1 MNISSMKAAVCLIL
15 MALLSLVT
23 ICPADAA
30 TFKKLDKPPLGERW
44 FGIYVDNERVGFYH
58 QLISENSDGYRVE
71 GFGTLRVKVMG
82 FSKQSTTREVYQI
95 TKGLAVRNFEV
106 EQAINGT
113 VSRVTGKSSDASMR
127 LRNEVGGKVSDKL
140 LRFKGDVFPGAAL
153 NIYPLMRH
161 VAAGKTYKLLTFDP
175 EELKVKDVKISVLGE
190 ENTADGHPAI
200 KLRNNL
206 YPFVNND
213 IWMDFQGN
221 TLQESVRDGLVLTK
235 GEELKGLSDF
245 VAGVVFSS
253 KDQISGF
260 TALRAEPAIRDHAKL
275 KGLAVEINGLDPAL
289 LPLQGGGQ
297 SAQRSA
303 DGKLMIRTGT
313 AVASATSKAVV
324 TPATAAVPAAV
335 QPVAVPASAPVK
347 PAAVEPAK
355 VASPATAPKP
365 DAVAVAT
372 PVFAVEQYLKPAERI
387 EADAAPIIAQA
398 KELSVGKTKPVEVA
412 KALAAWTAEQIKG
425 SLSDGSGALDS
436 LKSKSGNC
444 QTRARLYT
452 ALARGAGI
460 PTRVVSGLVSV
471 DGRDFLYHS
480 WAESYLDGEWVAV
493 DPTLNQLPADPSH
506 LKLVEGHSPADM
518 LPLVS
523 GIGKIRVTVQESL
536 Y

>member
-1 MNISSMKAAVCLIL
+1 MNISSMKAAVCLIIL
-15 MALLSLVT
+15 ALLSLVT

-30 TFKKLDKPPLGERW
+30 AFKKLDKPPLGERW
-44 FGIYVDNERVGFYH
+44 FGIYMDNERVGFYR
-58 QLISENSDGYRVE
+58 QTISENSDGYRVD
-71 GFGTLRVKVMG
+71 GVGMLRVKVIWH
-82 FSKQSTTREVYQI
+82 SKQSTTREVYQI
-95 TKGLAVRNFEV
+95 TKGLAVRSFEV

-113 VSRVTGKSSDASMR
+113 VSKVTGRSSDSSMR
-127 LRNEVGGKVSDKL
+127 LRSEVGGKVSNKL

-153 NIYPLMRH
+153 NIYPLMRP
-161 VAAGKTYKLLTFDP
+161 VVAGKTYKLLTFDP

-206 YPFVNND
+206 YTVVNND

-235 GEELKGLSDF
+235 GEDLKGLSDF

-260 TALRAEPAIRDHAKL
+260 TALRAEPAIKDHAKL

-297 SAQRSA
+297 SAQRNAESRFVI
-303 DGKLMIRTGT
+303 KTGT
-313 AVASATSKAVV
+313 AVAPAASKTAV
-324 TPATAAVPAAV
+324 TPAAA
-335 QPVAVPASAPVK
+335 AVPASAPAK
-347 PAAVEPAK
+347 PVAAEPAK
-355 VASPATAPKP
+355 VVAAAVASPATAPKP
-365 DAVAVAT
+365 DAVAVAVAT
-372 PVFAVEQYLKPAERI
+372 PAVAVEQYLKPAERI

-460 PTRVVSGLVSV
+460 PTRVLSGLVSV
-471 DGRDFLYHS
+471 DGKDFLYHS